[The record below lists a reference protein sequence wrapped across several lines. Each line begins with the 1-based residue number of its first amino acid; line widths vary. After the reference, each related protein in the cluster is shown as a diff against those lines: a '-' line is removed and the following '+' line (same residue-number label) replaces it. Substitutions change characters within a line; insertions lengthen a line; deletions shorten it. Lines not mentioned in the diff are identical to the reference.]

1 MKPSQLLRARFLRI
15 LWFFA
20 GVIARFIFWELLL
33 AQVGLRG
40 AVRRSRPECFR
51 SEAER
56 FRALAIR
63 MGAG

>member
-20 GVIARFIFWELLL
+20 GVIARFIFGELLL
-33 AQVGLRG
+33 AQDGLRG
-40 AVRRSRPECFR
+40 AVRCSCPERFR

-56 FRALAIR
+56 FRVLANR